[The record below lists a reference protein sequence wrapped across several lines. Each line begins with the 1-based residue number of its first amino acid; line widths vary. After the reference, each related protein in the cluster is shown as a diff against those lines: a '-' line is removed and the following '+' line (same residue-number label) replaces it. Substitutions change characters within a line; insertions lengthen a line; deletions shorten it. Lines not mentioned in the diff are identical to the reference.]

1 MLCSVVMVAAV
12 HMSAAE
18 IRIENLLRM
27 SQSLAVAG
35 NYLVAD

>member
-1 MLCSVVMVAAV
+1 VLYSAVMVAV

-27 SQSLAVAG
+27 SYLLVVAG